1 MNMAEPHRFRLTP
14 GGQTIAAPS
23 ERASHIAV
31 VDWAN
36 WAAGQWPE
44 LRGLIHVP
52 NGEYRHDRT
61 GALLKRIGAKAGVP
75 DFMLPTAHDGFIG
88 FAMELKRKPNKLTD
102 QQQWWLEFLSS
113 CGWFTVVAWR
123 VARAGGCLL
132 LYRPSGPFKHPLANK
147 NQGRFCN
154 VHQ

>member
-1 MNMAEPHRFRLTP
+1 MNMAEPGRFRLTP

-36 WAAGQWPE
+36 WASGQWPE

-61 GALLKRIGAKAGVP
+61 GALLKRMGAKAGVP

-113 CGWFTVVAWR
+113 QGWLTVVAWSATEAQAALHSY
-123 VARAGGCLL
+123 VTARPTVVIG
-132 LYRPSGPFKHPLANK
+132 
-147 NQGRFCN
+147 
-154 VHQ
+154 